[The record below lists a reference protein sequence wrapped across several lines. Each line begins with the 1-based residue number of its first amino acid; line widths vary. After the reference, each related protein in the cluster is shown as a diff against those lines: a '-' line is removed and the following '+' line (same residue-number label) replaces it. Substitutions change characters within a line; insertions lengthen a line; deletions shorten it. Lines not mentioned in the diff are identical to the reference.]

1 MEITTILF
9 DLDGVLIDPLASI
22 SSSLNHAL
30 ASLGRPPRPSE
41 ALRGLIGPPLEQS
54 AHVLLDSD
62 DPDLIDRFITA
73 YRARYALIC
82 ERESAPAPGL
92 CESLEALSGRLRG
105 RMAVATH
112 KPERF
117 ARMILEAL
125 AVARFF
131 SAICGGDERRRG
143 DTKAAIIGRAL
154 ASLGVG
160 PAGAVMVGDRSFDV
174 LGAAAHGI
182 PTIGVLAGMGS
193 RAELEAAG
201 ARWFIED
208 LRGLPALIEAL
219 SAEPKP
225 PTAGRAG

>member
-1 MEITTILF
+1 MEITTLLF

-30 ASLGRPPRPSE
+30 TALGRPPRPESS
-41 ALRGLIGPPLEQS
+41 LRALIGPPLEQS

-62 DPDLIDRFITA
+62 DPELIDRFIEL
-73 YRARYALIC
+73 YRGRYARIC

-92 CESLEALSGRLRG
+92 HAALTALSARFAG

-125 AVARFF
+125 AVAPFF

-154 ASLGVG
+154 ACLGVE
-160 PAGAVMVGDRSFDV
+160 PAGAVMIGDRSYDV
-174 LGAAAHGI
+174 LGAAAHQI

-208 LRGLPALIEAL
+208 LRGLPALLETL
-219 SAEPKP
+219 QGS
-225 PTAGRAG
+225 T